1 MVQMSLRLKTWRVPT
16 SAYSLQLGL
25 GNIVEIRC
33 IHTYCSDN
41 TRNTGKHTDSHMSED
56 IF

>member
-33 IHTYCSDN
+33 VHTYCSDN